1 MDDKRY
7 ALWTERAAGVLVLVV
22 AALVLSVNRA

>member
-1 MDDKRY
+1 MGDERY

-22 AALVLSVNRA
+22 AALVLSVNRD